1 MTSRDARRSF
11 PSDFLWGAATAAY
24 QIEGAF
30 DEDGRGQSIWDT
42 FSRTPGRVLEGHSGD
57 VACDHYHRWKTDLDL
72 LSWMGVGAYR
82 FSVAW
87 PRWQPAGSGPV
98 ESRGAAFY
106 DRLVDGLLERGIQ
119 PWATLYHWDLPQTL
133 QDLGGWPCRDT
144 AYRFAEYAQIVHS
157 TLGDR
162 VSGWVTVNEPLCA
175 SVLGYAST
183 IHAPGICDDAA
194 ALQAAHNLLL
204 GHGLAMSALRENG
217 ATNIGISLNNYP
229 VVPASDSPED
239 IDAARRADGIMNR
252 TFLDPL
258 LRGTYPAD
266 IVADLVD
273 TTDFS
278 FVEEG
283 DMAVVSAPM
292 DFLGVNYYTS
302 HVVAAADPGR
312 PDSVDENSPWIGARD
327 TVFVPQDCPRTLM
340 GWDVQPQGLRTLLN
354 RIQNDYECPP
364 LYVTENGAA
373 YDDILIDGEVED
385 PERTSYLDGHLRA
398 AREAIEDGVNLRGY
412 FVWSLLDNFEW
423 SWGYTRRFG
432 IVHVDYETLERT
444 PKASAHWFRS
454 VVRANAVIDPDA

>member
-24 QIEGAF
+24 QIEGAW

-82 FSVAW
+82 FSVSW
-87 PRWQPAGSGPV
+87 PRWQPAGSGPA
-98 ESRGAAFY
+98 EPRGAAFY

-119 PWATLYHWDLPQTL
+119 PWVTLYHWDLPQTL
-133 QDLGGWPCRDT
+133 QDLGGWPARDT
-144 AYRFAEYAQIVHS
+144 AGRFAEFAELVHS
-157 TLGDR
+157 VLGDR
-162 VSGWVTVNEPLCA
+162 VSGWITVNEPLCA
-175 SVLGYAST
+175 AFLGYAST
-183 IHAPGICDDAA
+183 IHAPGTCDDGQ
-194 ALQAAHNLLL
+194 ALRAAHHMLL
-204 GHGLAMSALRENG
+204 GHGLAMSALRDNG
-217 ATNIGISLNNYP
+217 ATNVGISLNNYP
-229 VVPASDSPED
+229 VRAASDFPED
-239 IDAARRADGIMNR
+239 VDAARRVDGIMNR
-252 TFLDPL
+252 IFLDPL
-258 LRGTYPAD
+258 LRGAHPKD
-266 IVADLVD
+266 VVADLAGI
-273 TTDFS
+273 TDFS
-278 FVEEG
+278 FVEDG
-283 DMAVVSAPM
+283 DMAVVSAPL

-302 HVVAAADPGR
+302 HVVAAGDRDR
-312 PDSVDENSPWIGARD
+312 PQDLDENSPWIGCRD

-340 GWDVQPQGLRTLLN
+340 GWDVQPQGLRKLLN
-354 RIQNDYECPP
+354 RIHEDYECPP

-373 YDDILIDGEVED
+373 YDDVLIDGEVND
-385 PERTSYLDGHLRA
+385 PERTSYLDSHLRA
-398 AREAIEDGVNLRGY
+398 ARDAIEDGVDLRGY

-432 IVHVDYETLERT
+432 IVHVDYGTLERT